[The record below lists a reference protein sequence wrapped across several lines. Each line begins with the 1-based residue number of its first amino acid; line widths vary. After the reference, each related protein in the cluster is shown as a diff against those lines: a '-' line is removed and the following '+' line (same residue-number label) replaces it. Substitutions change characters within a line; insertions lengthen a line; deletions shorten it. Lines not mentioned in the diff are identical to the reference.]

1 MLPRARCP
9 RRCAWS
15 GSAARS
21 RSSVPVRPGRRGRLR
36 HRADV
41 QGVRAPRRRDGRLG
55 TGGVGVVDIRVT
67 SSLGTSPAV
76 PRGQFAY
83 GGPAAA
89 AVTGI
94 GPDTGRAGDHVQID
108 GLNFASD
115 VQVYF
120 GDNLAEIIDS
130 GPAQL
135 VVKAPNPTIGF
146 GKPSTINV
154 TVLTNGYSSPASPA
168 DEFTYLERHRL

>member
-1 MLPRARCP
+1 M
-9 RRCAWS
+9 
-15 GSAARS
+15 
-21 RSSVPVRPGRRGRLR
+21 
-36 HRADV
+36 
-41 QGVRAPRRRDGRLG
+41 
-55 TGGVGVVDIRVT
+55 
-67 SSLGTSPAV
+67 
-76 PRGQFAY
+76 
-83 GGPAAA
+83 
-89 AVTGI
+89 
-94 GPDTGRAGDHVQID
+94 D

-168 DEFTYLERHRL
+168 DEFTYLERHGL